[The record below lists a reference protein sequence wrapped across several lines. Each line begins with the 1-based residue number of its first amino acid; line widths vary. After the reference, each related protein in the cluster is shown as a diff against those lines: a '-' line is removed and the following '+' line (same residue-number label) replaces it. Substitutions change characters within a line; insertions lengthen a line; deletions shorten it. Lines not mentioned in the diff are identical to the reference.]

1 MATFTLTWT
10 PVITG
15 NVTAQRASYRQKSV
29 GGAFLT
35 TGFSPSNDLSTA
47 ATTTDHGSLTDNTIY
62 EFKISN
68 ICTTGGPTDNTNGII
83 EQIVF
88 ACIAPTLSQTTTT
101 ATAAYTGLPSDITKV
116 RFTLRKTSDNSLVSG
131 PTTVTVVGGAA
142 SVTPTGLTPT
152 TSYYF
157 QTEFYTVINGVEVIS
172 SGAAYLNAVCGP
184 YTVTTDT
191 PASCPAPDSLAVTGS
206 AV

>member
-35 TGFSPSNDLSTA
+35 TGFSPGNDLSTA
-47 ATTTDHGSLTDNTIY
+47 ATTTSHGSLTSNTIY

-68 ICTTGGPTDNTNGII
+68 VCTTGGPTDNSNGVI

-88 ACIAPTLSQTTTT
+88 ACISPSTGQTTTT
-101 ATAAYTGLPSDITKV
+101 ATASYTGLPSDITKV

-131 PTTVTVVGGAA
+131 PTTVTVVAGAA
-142 SVTPTGLTPT
+142 SVTPTGLTAS

-157 QTEFYTVINGVEVIS
+157 QTEFFTTINGSEVIS
-172 SGAAYLNAVCGP
+172 SDAAYLNAVCGP
-184 YTVTTDT
+184 YTVVTDT
-191 PASCPAPDSLAVTGS
+191 PAACPAPDSLVVTGS

>member
-1 MATFTLTWT
+1 MANFTLTWT

-29 GGAFLT
+29 GGVFLT

-68 ICTTGGPTDNTNGII
+68 VCTTGGPTDNSNGVI

-88 ACIAPTLSQTTTT
+88 ACISPSIGQTTTT
-101 ATAAYTGLPSDITKV
+101 ATASYTGLPTDITKV

-131 PTTVTVVGGAA
+131 PTTVTVVGAAA
-142 SVTPTGLTPT
+142 SATATGLTAST
-152 TSYYF
+152 AYYF
-157 QTEFYTVINGVEVIS
+157 QTEFFTTINGVEVVS
-172 SGAAYLNAVCGP
+172 SGASYLNAVCGP
-184 YTVTTDT
+184 YAVTTDA
-191 PASCPAPDSLAVTGS
+191 PASCPAPDSLVVTGA